1 MTETIYFVQ
10 NGLAS
15 HNQWKPSSLA
25 LSEGDTPDRLLF
37 QATHPKEHVQTE
49 LWSLFWIRR
58 ISSIANFTAS
68 SWNAILAI
76 PKQNKNIFGKTFQK
90 LFFKLSRPP
99 RSLQK
104 DSLNIH
110 VLQSLLALSEGDSP
124 DRSLLIRRHTQHKK
138 HVQNTLNHVHFMN
151 LFFGELK
158 LPVRE
163 K

>member
-25 LSEGDTPDRLLF
+25 LREGDTPDRLLF

-68 SWNAILAI
+68 SWNTILAI
-76 PKQNKNIFGKTFQK
+76 PEKRNIYLARSFHE
-90 LFFKLSRPP
+90 LFFKLSKPP

-104 DSLNIH
+104 DLFNLQ
-110 VLQSLLALSEGDSP
+110 VLQSLLTLSEGDSP
-124 DRSLLIRRHTQHKK
+124 DRSLKK
-138 HVQNTLNHVHFMN
+138 HAQNTLNHVHFMN
-151 LFFGELK
+151 LFFGE
-158 LPVRE
+158 
-163 K
+163 

>member
-25 LSEGDTPDRLLF
+25 LREGDTPDRLLF

-76 PKQNKNIFGKTFQK
+76 PKQNKNIFGKTFSSFLDRLVLYRK
-90 LFFKLSRPP
+90 IHFST
-99 RSLQK
+99 
-104 DSLNIH
+104 H

-124 DRSLLIRRHTQHKK
+124 DRSLLIRRYTQHKK

-151 LFFGELK
+151 LF
-158 LPVRE
+158 
-163 K
+163 